1 MQHAARP
8 APRPAR
14 RPAALR
20 CARLRT
26 LDEAKALV
34 DLVYDTYG
42 LSFHREWMYHPE
54 QMLELN
60 RRGDITS
67 FIALDG
73 DRVVGHTGFVRP
85 FFELQPEPGRPLTDP
100 RVQEAGLSVVAPRLR
115 GQGVQAELGAA
126 MFGHAVDSGLRG
138 VMMRCV
144 THHPWSQ
151 RSATRAGGLPVGLLL
166 GCVPRWVRY
175 DNDDHQGDQPL
186 SSLLIFTPLQPEQG
200 AAPLAL
206 PEGFGFVRAI
216 SAGAGLER
224 APAPR
229 GDRAETALVC
239 AWNGAKQLASVLV
252 PEVGADLVERL
263 EQTVSWLICGH
274 IAHVTVYIAADD
286 ARLAEAGP
294 ALRAMGLFPAGWL
307 PGFFAGGRDAVVL
320 QAVAWQ
326 ELDPALIA
334 VEGEAAAQIKAEVV
348 GGWAASRGG
357 PPAAP
362 PRHGAV
368 IVHLDARRRARGL

>member
-1 MQHAARP
+1 MPHAARP
-8 APRPAR
+8 ALRPAR

-42 LSFHREWMYHPE
+42 LSFHRDWMYHPE

-85 FFELQPEPGRPLTDP
+85 FFELQPEASRPLTDP
-100 RVQEAGLSVVAPRLR
+100 GVQEAGLSVVAPRLR

-126 MFGHAVDSGLRG
+126 MFGHAVDAGLRG

-175 DNDDHQGDQPL
+175 DNDEHQGDQPL
-186 SSLLIFTPLQPEQG
+186 SSLLIFTPLRPTPA

-206 PEGFGFVRAI
+206 PAGFGFVPALC
-216 SAGAGLER
+216 AAAGLVR
-224 APAPR
+224 GPAPR
-229 GDRAETALVC
+229 GEAPETTLTC

-252 PEVGADLVERL
+252 PQVGADLVERL
-263 EQTVSWLICGH
+263 GQTVSWLICGH

-286 ARLAEAGP
+286 ARLGEAGP
-294 ALRAMGLFPAGWL
+294 ALAAMGLFPAGWL

-334 VEGEAAAQIKAEVV
+334 VEGEAATQIKAEVV

-357 PPAAP
+357 PVAQP